1 MNVYDFDGTIYEGD
15 STLDFYFYCL
25 KKHPNIIMCVPRQ
38 CIAAIRYKL
47 KRIEK
52 TEFKEQFYS
61 FFNKLKNI
69 DADVEEFWDAN
80 EDKIKNWYKEKQ
92 KEDDVVI
99 SASPDFLLREICE
112 RIHIKILIASRVDQ
126 RNGKYDGVNCYGQE
140 KVRRFYERLSEGK
153 IDTFYSD
160 SYSDEPLAR
169 LAEKA
174 YVVKKNEIKEW

>member
-25 KKHPNIIMCVPRQ
+25 KKHPDIIMCIPRQ
-38 CIAAIRYKL
+38 CVAAIRYKM

-52 TEFKEQFYS
+52 TEFKEQFYR
-61 FFNKLKNI
+61 FFCKLENI
-69 DADVEEFWDAN
+69 EKDVKEFWDSH
-80 EDKIKNWYKEKQ
+80 ECRIKNWYKKKQ
-92 KEDDVVI
+92 KEDDIVI

-112 RIHIKILIASRVDQ
+112 RSQIKFLIASKVDQ
-126 RNGKYDGVNCYGQE
+126 RNGKYDGANCYGKE
-140 KVRRFYERLSEGK
+140 KVRRFCEMMPEAK
-153 IDTFYSD
+153 IDEFYSD